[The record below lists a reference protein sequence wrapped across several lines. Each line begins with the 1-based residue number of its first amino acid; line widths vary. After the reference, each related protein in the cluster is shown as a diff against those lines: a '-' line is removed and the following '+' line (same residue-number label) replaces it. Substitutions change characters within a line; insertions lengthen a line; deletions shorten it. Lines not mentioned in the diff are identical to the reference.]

1 MKYKDNIKKTWA
13 GIKEVTWKIKMIHN
27 NFSAKL
33 IANRKNILN
42 EKEIANKF
50 NNFIVKIGLKLADKI
65 QPSKYCYENYLTP

>member
-1 MKYKDNIKKTWA
+1 
-13 GIKEVTWKIKMIHN
+13 MIHN

-42 EKEIANKF
+42 KKEIANKF

-65 QPSKYCYENYLTP
+65 QPSKYCFENYLTP